1 MDNQQLQA
9 ILKEDYGLDGD
20 IKHLVGYE
28 NANYR
33 LTSDE
38 GLFVVKVFLN
48 NPQELAFVG
57 VLSELESWEHADLIP
72 QVRATLN
79 GQQIIKRADHL
90 IVVLTWLSGHFYKDF
105 DISPSFSRNLGSTL
119 GRLDK
124 AMAKVN
130 KIDLALLNRPW
141 DLANYQEA
149 AALSVNIS
157 SPLRR
162 LLVDYFF
169 AQVDAIS
176 ADQLSGL
183 RRGLIHH
190 DANDWNVL
198 TDGEQVLGLI
208 DFGDTAYTWQV
219 AEVAV
224 AGAYAAMS
232 SSDPLKLVKELVH
245 GYNSEFPLQ
254 EDELEVL
261 YYLIALRCC
270 VSVCYSSSATS
281 LGQDDYVA
289 VCQESMFELL
299 AKWIQI
305 NPRHAHNAFRDAC
318 AMKPIAT
325 PDKGEMREAR
335 EGGIS
340 SSLSLS
346 YAEPIAM
353 SGGGLQFMYAY
364 DGKTYLDLVNNI
376 CHVGHCSPKVI
387 QALSRQAAKLNTNTR
402 YLYPSLNR
410 LSKEILKSLPDN
422 IERIFFVNSGSA
434 ASDLAL
440 RMAKQYTG
448 RETVAAL
455 EYGYHGNTASVIEV
469 SSYKYKG
476 KGGSGKP
483 DQTIEI
489 PLPQEES
496 GEFSIPPHNP
506 PAAIIAESVVGCG
519 GQIVLPEG
527 WLNRLFDEVHAMGG
541 LCISD
546 EVQTGFG
553 RVGDKVWAF
562 EQQSLNPDIVV
573 MGKPMGNGHPIAAV
587 ACTAAVAAQFENG
600 MEFFSSFGGNPVS
613 CEVGLAV
620 LDTLVE
626 YELQENALRLGDLLK
641 DGLTQLAAKFPIIA
655 DVRGSGLFLG
665 VELRDPESGKPA
677 TEFAHILLE
686 EMKFRQVLMSSDGPG
701 NNVIKIKP
709 PLCINRDDVE
719 AVLNRLSLCIP
730 MIQRKLAASKS

>member
-1 MDNQQLQA
+1 MEIQDLEK
-9 ILKEDYGLDGD
+9 ILDQDYGLTGE

-28 NANYR
+28 SANYR
-33 LTSDE
+33 LQATTE
-38 GLFVVKVFLN
+38 NFVVKVFRN
-48 NPQELAFVG
+48 DPQALAFIDIID
-57 VLSELESWEHADLIP
+57 EMQSWDDAELIP
-72 QVRATLN
+72 QVIYTKEN
-79 GQQIIKRADHL
+79 EKIIERDEHL
-90 IVVLTWLSGHFYKDF
+90 IVVLSWLSGSFYKDF
-105 DISPSFSRNLGSTL
+105 DISPTFARNLGRFL
-119 GRLDK
+119 GKLDK
-124 AMAKVN
+124 ALSKVT
-130 KIDLALLNRPW
+130 KIDLALLNQSW
-141 DLANYQEA
+141 DMANYQKA
-149 AALSVNIS
+149 AELSVNIS
-157 SPLRR
+157 NPQHR
-162 LLVDYFF
+162 LLVDYFI

-176 ADQLSGL
+176 ADKLSGL
-183 RRGLIHH
+183 RRGLIHN

-198 TDGEQVLGLI
+198 SDGTKVLGLI

-219 AEVAV
+219 AEIAV
-224 AGAYAAMS
+224 AGAYIAMRS
-232 SSDPLKLVKELVH
+232 SAPLKHVQELVH
-245 GYNSEFPLQ
+245 GYHSEFPLQ
-254 EDELEVL
+254 DNEVEVL

-270 VSVCYSSSATS
+270 ISVCYSSSVKS
-281 LGQDDYVA
+281 SGQDDYVA
-289 VCQESMFELL
+289 ISQRPAFELL
-299 AKWIQI
+299 AKWIRI
-305 NPRHAHNAFRDAC
+305 NPRRAHNAFRDAC
-318 AMKPIAT
+318 AMKPINP
-325 PDKGEMREAR
+325 PDFGELRAGR
-335 EGGIS
+335 QKRNS
-340 SSLSLS
+340 TALSLS
-346 YAEPIAM
+346 YVDPIAM
-353 SGGGLQFMYAY
+353 SGGGLQFMYSY
-364 DGKTYLDLVNNI
+364 DGQSYLDLVNNI

-387 QALSRQAAKLNTNTR
+387 QALSRQAAELNTNTR
-402 YLYPSLNR
+402 YLYPSLNQ
-410 LSKEILKSLPDN
+410 LSKRILATLPSN

-448 RETVAAL
+448 RKTVAAL
-455 EYGYHGNTASVIEV
+455 EYGYHGNTDSVIEV

-587 ACTAAVAAQFENG
+587 ACTAAVAEQFENG